1 MNPSALQASINLEV
15 VKQQQA
21 VTFHA
26 DEDQVI
32 QILVNLIL
40 NALQATPAGG
50 TVRLRVTAITP
61 SAAAIEVCDTG
72 SGVSEA
78 VLARMADPF
87 FTTKPKGS
95 GLGLSIARQLAEL
108 QGGRLTFSSTIGEG
122 TIVRLT
128 LPTQG
133 DTL

>member
-1 MNPSALQASINLEV
+1 
-15 VKQQQA
+15 
-21 VTFHA
+21 
-26 DEDQVI
+26 VI

-40 NALQATPAGG
+40 YAVQATPAGG
-50 TVRLRVTAITP
+50 SVRLQVTRTGP
-61 SAAAIEVCDTG
+61 SEAAIEVRDTG
-72 SGVSEA
+72 TGVDEA

-108 QGGRLTFSSTIGEG
+108 QGGRLEFFSTLGEG
-122 TIVRLT
+122 TMVRLT